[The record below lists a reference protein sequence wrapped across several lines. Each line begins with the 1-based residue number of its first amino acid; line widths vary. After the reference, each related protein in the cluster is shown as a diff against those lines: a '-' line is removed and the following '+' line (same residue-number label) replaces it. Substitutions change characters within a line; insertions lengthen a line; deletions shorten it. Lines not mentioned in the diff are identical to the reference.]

1 MIRALLYLRLTS
13 LKNLLRTHASR
24 LRQPKYLAGFLFGA
38 AYFYFFFFR
47 PMHAGRSQ
55 FVNGGVFG
63 GVPAEF
69 APLLLG
75 FGSLALLLV
84 VAAIWVLAADKPAL
98 HFSEAEIAFLFPA
111 PVSQRTL
118 VHYKLLSTLFTSLLQ
133 TVFFALI
140 FNGRSLLSSRALPV
154 IAGWWIVLSFVSL
167 HFIGASLATTRL
179 AERGWSAG
187 RRRAL
192 LLAVGGTLLAALLFL
207 IWKTQPDIL
216 LAPSVPEW
224 LRATLDSVPLSWLLW
239 PFSLLVAPF
248 FAEGL
253 GGFALALLPA
263 LLLLALEYAWI
274 ARTKVGFEE
283 ASVAHAAHRSASIA
297 EAVRTGKRVVGAS
310 RTKSRRPPFNLA
322 LARWPELAFLW
333 KNLLSSHAWIT
344 PRVWLIAAGLI
355 VASSVALQKTLGTS
369 YWMAGGALAALG
381 SIIAGMS
388 LLYGPLL
395 TRMDLRQD
403 IANADIL
410 KTYPLAGWRIVLG
423 ELLAPVLVISALI
436 WLGLLAWVLGLHG
449 HQPPSLSLEWFGPAM
464 RVVFALCCAAIAP
477 FLVALEL
484 LVPNAAPV
492 LLPGWFRAI
501 RTPGAGIDLMGQ
513 RLIFGFGQIIVILL
527 ALLPAVVTAGVLV
540 FITQWFAGPA
550 LAVVFATA
558 AVILVLAAEL
568 WCGVWW
574 VGGRFE
580 KLDLAEARA

>member
-47 PMHAGRSQ
+47 PMHSGRSP
-55 FVNGGVFG
+55 VVHGGVFSG
-63 GVPAEF
+63 MPAEF

-75 FGSLALLLV
+75 AGSLALLLLV
-84 VAAIWVLAADKPAL
+84 FAIWVLAADKPAL

-111 PVSQRTL
+111 PVAQRTL

-133 TVFFALI
+133 TAFFALI

-167 HFIGASLATTRL
+167 HFIGVSLTTTRL
-179 AERGWSAG
+179 AARGWPAG
-187 RRRAL
+187 RRRAVL
-192 LLAVGGTLLAALLFL
+192 LIAGAIVLAALLVL
-207 IWKTQPDIL
+207 IWQTQPDVL

-224 LRATLDSVPLSWLLW
+224 LRAALDSAPLSWILW
-239 PFSLLVAPF
+239 PFGLLVAPF
-248 FAEGL
+248 FAQGF
-253 GGFALALLPA
+253 GGFVLALLPA
-263 LLLLALEYAWI
+263 LLLLALEYAWV
-274 ARTKVGFEE
+274 ARTKVAFEE
-283 ASVAHAAHRSASIA
+283 ASIAHAAHRSATVA
-297 EAVRTGKRVVGAS
+297 EALRTGKRVVVSG

-322 LARWPELAFLW
+322 LARWAELAFLW
-333 KNLLSSHAWIT
+333 KNLLSSHAWLT
-344 PRVWLIAAGLI
+344 PRVWLAAAGLI
-355 VASSVALQKTLGTS
+355 VGSSVVLQKVLGAS

-381 SIIAGMS
+381 ALIAGMS

-395 TRMDLRQD
+395 TRLDLRQD

-423 ELLAPVLVISALI
+423 ELLAPALVISALI

-527 ALLPAVVTAGVLV
+527 ALLPAALTAAVLV
-540 FITQWFAGPA
+540 FVTQWFAGPA
-550 LAVVFATA
+550 VAVVFATI
-558 AVILVLAAEL
+558 AVIVVLAAEL

-574 VGGRFE
+574 VGSRFE

>member
-55 FVNGGVFG
+55 FVHGGVFG
-63 GVPAEF
+63 GMPAEF

-84 VAAIWVLAADKPAL
+84 VAAIWVFAADKPAL

-118 VHYKLLSTLFTSLLQ
+118 IHYKLLSTLFTSLLQ
-133 TVFFALI
+133 TAFFALI

-167 HFIGASLATTRL
+167 HFIGASLTTTRL
-179 AERGWSAG
+179 AARGWPAS

-192 LLAVGGTLLAALLFL
+192 LLVAGGALSAALLVL
-207 IWKTQPDIL
+207 TWQTQPDIL
-216 LAPSVPEW
+216 LAPSMPEW
-224 LRATLDSVPLSWLLW
+224 LRGTLDTAPLRWLLW
-239 PFSLLVAPF
+239 PFGLLVAPF
-248 FAEGL
+248 FAQ
-253 GGFALALLPA
+253 GFGELALAVLPA
-263 LLLLALEYAWI
+263 LLLLALEYAWV
-274 ARTKVGFEE
+274 ARTKVAFEE
-283 ASVAHAAHRSASIA
+283 ASVAHAAHRSASLA
-297 EAVRTGKRVVGAS
+297 EAARTGKRVVVSG
-310 RTKSRRPPFNLA
+310 RTKARRPPFSLA
-322 LARWPELAFLW
+322 RARWPEVAFLW
-333 KNLLSSHAWIT
+333 KNLLSSHAWFT
-344 PRVWLIAAGLI
+344 PRAWLIAAGLI
-355 VASSVALQKTLGTS
+355 VGSSVVLQNVLGSS
-369 YWMAGGALAALG
+369 YWMAGGALATLG
-381 SIIAGMS
+381 TLIAGMA

-423 ELLAPVLVISALI
+423 ELLAPTLVISALI

-527 ALLPAVVTAGVLV
+527 ALLPAVLSAAVLV
-540 FITQWFAGPA
+540 FVTQWFAGPA
-550 LAVVFATA
+550 VAVSFATI
-558 AVILVLAAEL
+558 AVIVVLAAEL

-580 KLDLAEARA
+580 KLDLAETRA

>member
-47 PMHAGRSQ
+47 PMQSGRSQ
-55 FVNGGVFG
+55 IVHGGVFG
-63 GVPAEF
+63 GMPAEF

-75 FGSLALLLV
+75 FGSLALLLII
-84 VAAIWVLAADKPAL
+84 AAIWVLAGDKPAL

-133 TVFFALI
+133 TAFFALI

-154 IAGWWIVLSFVSL
+154 IAGWWILLSFVSL
-167 HFIGASLATTRL
+167 HFIGASLVTTRL
-179 AERGWSAG
+179 AERGWPAG
-187 RRRAL
+187 RRRAVL
-192 LLAVGGTLLAALLFL
+192 LLAGATVLAALLFL
-207 IWKTQPDIL
+207 IGQNQPDIL
-216 LAPSVPEW
+216 LAPSVPQW
-224 LRATLDSVPLSWLLW
+224 LRATLETTPLRWLLW

-248 FAEGL
+248 FAPGPE
-253 GGFALALLPA
+253 GFAFAVLPA
-263 LLLLALEYAWI
+263 LLLLALEYVWI
-274 ARTKVGFEE
+274 ARTRVAFEE
-283 ASVAHAAHRSASIA
+283 ASVAHAAHRSAVIA
-297 EAVRTGKRVVGAS
+297 EAVRTGKRVVGPS
-310 RTKSRRPPFNLA
+310 RTKGRRPPFS
-322 LARWPELAFLW
+322 LARSRGPELAFLW
-333 KNLLSSHAWIT
+333 KNLLSSHAWFT
-344 PRVWLIAAGLI
+344 PRAWLIAAGLI
-355 VASSVALQKTLGTS
+355 VVASVALQKTLGSS
-369 YWMAGGALAALG
+369 YWMAGGALSALG
-381 SIIAGMS
+381 AITAAMA

-423 ELLAPVLVISALI
+423 ELLAPTVVISALV

-464 RVVFALCCAAIAP
+464 RVVFALGCAAIAP
-477 FLVALEL
+477 FLVLLEL

-527 ALLPAVVTAGVLV
+527 ALLPAALTAAVLV
-540 FITQWFAGPA
+540 FVTQWFAGPA
-550 LAVVFATA
+550 IAVVFATA

-574 VGGRFE
+574 VGRRFE
-580 KLDLAEARA
+580 QLDLAEARA